1 MTNGRRRRSS
11 FQTGSANKMRR
22 LNRAPRTPPRTGFL
36 SRLRTAVRAGEI
48 VSSAARTLVNQR
60 FRSRGPGSRTQ
71 TRHKKKRDDV
81 VQQAEGMVTR
91 DLGVIKM
98 YKVKPKH
105 GKLQGT
111 YRYTNI
117 NNWVMQATQGL
128 QVVDFTEH
136 ILNRDMLIGT
146 TSNVRNNRLQLPD
159 DLYTLNP
166 FYARPA
172 SALYTAEPGVTR
184 SDNLYIISC
193 NVRLQLLSMTQYPQ
207 IVKIYW
213 MTPVFDTNINPVDT
227 WVGLNDSK
235 RLGQGPQA
243 VASTLA
249 GLTATAG
256 FATIN
261 DIDSNPFHHREYRK
275 HWKALKANH
284 IVLQAGEQIDM
295 KIKFDYEK
303 IVNRETLAIRNT
315 PYLSGLTIIPLVIAY
330 GGLVGISADVPSK
343 CSEVGHGEPKIGTV
357 MNQMFTF
364 GALPQSRIS
373 TARTYDGLIAG
384 STEVVK
390 VIDDEDEVIQP
401 SSM

>member
-1 MTNGRRRRSS
+1 MPYGKRRSS
-11 FQTGSANKMRR
+11 FQSGSANKMRR
-22 LNRAPRTPPRTGFL
+22 LNRSPRTPPRSGFL
-36 SRLRTAVRAGEI
+36 NRLRSAVRAGEI

-60 FRSRGPGSRTQ
+60 FRSRGPGSRTT

-81 VQQAEGMVTR
+81 VQQAEGMVHR

-98 YKVKPKH
+98 YKTKAKH

-111 YRYTNI
+111 YRYHNI
-117 NNWVMQATQGL
+117 NNWVMEIGQGL

-136 ILNRDMLIGT
+136 ILNRDQLIGV
-146 TSNVRNNRLQLPD
+146 TSNVRNDRLKYPD

-172 SALYTAEPGVTR
+172 SALYTAEPGISR
-184 SDNLYIISC
+184 SDNLYIMNV
-193 NVRLQLLSMTQYPQ
+193 NVRLQLLSMVQYPQ
-207 IVKIYW
+207 IVKVYW
-213 MTPVFDTNINPVDT
+213 MTPVFDTNVNPIDT

-249 GLTATAG
+249 TPTATAG
-256 FATIN
+256 FATVN
-261 DIDSNPFHHREYRK
+261 DIDSNPFHHREFKK
-275 HWKALKANH
+275 HWRALKANH
-284 IVLQAGEQIDM
+284 IILQAGEQVDM

-315 PYLSGLTIIPLVIAY
+315 PYLAGLTIIPIIITY
-330 GGLVGISADVPSK
+330 GGLIGISPDLPSK
-343 CSEVGHGEPKIGTV
+343 CSEVGHGAPKVGTV
-357 MNQMFTF
+357 MNQLFTF

-373 TARTYDGLIAG
+373 SARTYDGMIAG
-384 STEVVK
+384 STEIIK
-390 VIDDEDEVIQP
+390 TIDDDDAVIQP
-401 SSM
+401 SAM